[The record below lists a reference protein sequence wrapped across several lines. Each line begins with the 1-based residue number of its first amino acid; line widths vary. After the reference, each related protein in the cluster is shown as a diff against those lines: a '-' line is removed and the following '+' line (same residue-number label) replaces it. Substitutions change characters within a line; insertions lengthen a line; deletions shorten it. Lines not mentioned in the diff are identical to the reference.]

1 MAQFERG
8 CSQMARALSIILVTV
23 ILLPVVFA
31 MALYSYGSIVGSYE
45 GCSVNMTCRDMHPF
59 LFPRRY

>member
-1 MAQFERG
+1 
-8 CSQMARALSIILVTV
+8 MARALSIILVTV